1 MVKGVSRRVVV
12 VRPKNGATF
21 EQAIFI
27 VRDDRRGSQDIL
39 REACSVA
46 ESYIERTLHRLPQKR
61 YTRIHLFGAGICGA
75 LLTSLLW
82 LTTLLFL

>member
-12 VRPKNGATF
+12 VRPKNGAAF

-27 VRDDRRGSQDIL
+27 VRDNRKGSQDVL

-46 ESYIERTLHRLPQKR
+46 ESYIERTLHKLPLKR
-61 YTRIHLFGAGICGA
+61 YTRTHVFGAGICGA
-75 LLTSLLW
+75 VLASLLW
-82 LTTLLFL
+82 LTTLLLL